1 MSPTKSPK
9 GKDSSKETKKAPG
22 APKRF
27 KSSYILFFMH
37 VQKKIKEELPPGS
50 HTAPVVSKKAS
61 AMWRK
66 LSATERQHWDNQAEM
81 EKKRYLAEKET
92 YKGPWEVPNKRA
104 KKDPTAPRRNPSA
117 FLLYSKKKRQEIKK
131 ENPHLKTTEISRMLG
146 QLWKKLPEEDK
157 LPFQKKEALERIQ
170 YKKKMDIWK
179 QEQEALKEKAA
190 TAAAAAAS
198 ATVTDE
204 TGDTTESEED
214 SKDDVLGSD
223 LEDDNDD
230 EVELLTGKE
239 IFNTKDG
246 IKEFPWGNSPRGDSP
261 DKISSANINS
271 RTQVQSEENWWS
283 DPFDEAPVFEY
294 HRSTHTMY
302 GNPPNHKHL
311 SYHPQS
317 AHIFPQP
324 QMSEKYNS
332 LPSYPLEQRISP
344 LPIRQKNNREENC
357 FLPPPRFT
365 NSAPIWNQRVNTQP
379 PITQSQNCESEST
392 KPSDQKL
399 LSLERDTKPT
409 TYFQHNP
416 DLACSPI
423 GSYDEFDPVP
433 MKHLS

>member
-1 MSPTKSPK
+1 
-9 GKDSSKETKKAPG
+9 
-22 APKRF
+22 
-27 KSSYILFFMH
+27 
-37 VQKKIKEELPPGS
+37 
-50 HTAPVVSKKAS
+50 
-61 AMWRK
+61 
-66 LSATERQHWDNQAEM
+66 
-81 EKKRYLAEKET
+81 
-92 YKGPWEVPNKRA
+92 
-104 KKDPTAPRRNPSA
+104 
-117 FLLYSKKKRQEIKK
+117 
-131 ENPHLKTTEISRMLG
+131 MLG

-246 IKEFPWGNSPRGDSP
+246 VTEFPWGNSPRGDSP

-271 RTQVQSEENWWS
+271 RTQVQSEEKWWS
-283 DPFDEAPVFEY
+283 DPFDEATVFEY

-311 SYHPQS
+311 FHHPQS
-317 AHIFPQP
+317 AHIFPRP

-365 NSAPIWNQRVNTQP
+365 NSAPIWNQRVNTQL
-379 PITQSQNCESEST
+379 PITQSQNFESEGT
-392 KPSDQKL
+392 KPSDQKP

-423 GSYDEFDPVP
+423 GSYDESDPVP
-433 MKHLS
+433 MNHLS